1 MRKKKNTHEIVIIQ
15 RTVKQK
21 QKSVM
26 KITNI
31 YIYIYIYIYTYK
43 NKHEIL
49 TNISRK
55 KQKIETKRIWWKLT

>member
-31 YIYIYIYIYTYK
+31 YIYK

-55 KQKIETKRIWWKLT
+55 KQKIETKRIWWKLI

>member
-31 YIYIYIYIYTYK
+31 YIYKRTSMK
-43 NKHEIL
+43 FSQTFQGK
-49 TNISRK
+49 SKR
-55 KQKIETKRIWWKLT
+55 QKLKEYGGN

>member
-1 MRKKKNTHEIVIIQ
+1 MRKKKNTHEIVIIE

-31 YIYIYIYIYTYK
+31 YIYIYIYIR
-43 NKHEIL
+43 
-49 TNISRK
+49 TNMKFSQTFQGKSKR
-55 KQKIETKRIWWKLT
+55 QKLKEYGGN